1 MKLIYGTPGPSGA
14 YPPLISGLGERVPGW
29 LEVGDGCD
37 TTPLAEYN
45 GFVTLTVEDG
55 KATSMSPNLE
65 AWEAWKASLPPEAE
79 PGPTAEDVT
88 LELLAEHEERLCML
102 ELTAG

>member
-1 MKLIYGTPGPSGA
+1 MS
-14 YPPLISGLGERVPGW
+14 EH
-29 LEVGDGCD
+29 
-37 TTPLAEYN
+37 N

-65 AWEAWKASLPPEAE
+65 AWEAWKAFLPPEAE
-79 PGPTAEDVT
+79 SGPTAEDVT